1 MIAWWGWLLIWTAL
15 VLAML
20 VVLGLFASWLFR
32 KFLMLLNNVSKLAA
46 KSALLEVE
54 VSELAR
60 PEIAVLA
67 DPRDIRRRES
77 ARLAHRSAQR
87 RERHERRI
95 TRARAITNPEVAE
108 HLWQAHRDTLRQPVN

>member
-20 VVLGLFASWLFR
+20 VVLGLFARWLFR
-32 KFLMLLNNVSKLAA
+32 KFLTLMNDVSELAA

-77 ARLAHRSAQR
+77 ARLAHRAALR
-87 RERHERRI
+87 RERDERRI
-95 TRARAITNPEVAE
+95 TRARVITNTEVAE
-108 HLWQAHRDTLRQPVN
+108 RLWQAHRDTLRQPVN

>member
-20 VVLGLFASWLFR
+20 VVLVLFAGWLFR
-32 KFLMLLNNVSKLAA
+32 KFLTLMNDVSELAA

-67 DPRDIRRRES
+67 DPRDIRRW
-77 ARLAHRSAQR
+77 LAHREALR

-108 HLWQAHRDTLRQPVN
+108 RLWQAHRDTLRQPVN